1 MKNEFRSILYKI
13 TTRPIY
19 VLALFT
25 IFLFGCSDEDIDISE
40 LRGTIVEGATV
51 SLSCEYIFQTDGGR
65 YYVPT
70 FLPAQYKQNGALVFI
85 KGEILNELSDCA
97 NLSGDG
103 QFIRI
108 EQISAAN

>member
-1 MKNEFRSILYKI
+1 MNEFRSILYKT
-13 TTRPIY
+13 TTRPVY
-19 VLALFT
+19 LLALLSF
-25 IFLFGCSDEDIDISE
+25 FLLGCSDEDIDISE

-51 SLSCEYIFQTDGGR
+51 NLNCEYIFQTDGGR

-85 KGEILNELSDCA
+85 KGEILDESSDCA
-97 NLSGDG
+97 NLLGDG
-103 QFIRI
+103 LFIRI

>member
-19 VLALFT
+19 QLALFT
-25 IFLFGCSDEDIDISE
+25 IFLFGCSDEDIDIAE

>member
-1 MKNEFRSILYKI
+1 MNELCSILHKI
-13 TTRPIY
+13 TTRPIHQ
-19 VLALFT
+19 LALFT
-25 IFLFGCSDEDIDISE
+25 IFLFGCSDEDIDIAE

-65 YYVPT
+65 YFVPT

-85 KGEILNELSDCA
+85 KGEILDELSDCA
-97 NLSGDG
+97 NLIGDG
-103 QFIRI
+103 AFIRI

>member
-1 MKNEFRSILYKI
+1 MNEVRSILYKI

-70 FLPAQYKQNGALVFI
+70 FLPAQYKQNGFLVFI
-85 KGEILNELSDCA
+85 KGEILAELSDCA
-97 NLSGDG
+97 NLIGDG
-103 QFIRI
+103 AFIRI

>member
-25 IFLFGCSDEDIDISE
+25 IFLFGCSDEDIDIAE

-65 YYVPT
+65 YFVPT

-85 KGEILNELSDCA
+85 KGEILDELSDCA
-97 NLSGDG
+97 NLLGDG
-103 QFIRI
+103 AFIRI